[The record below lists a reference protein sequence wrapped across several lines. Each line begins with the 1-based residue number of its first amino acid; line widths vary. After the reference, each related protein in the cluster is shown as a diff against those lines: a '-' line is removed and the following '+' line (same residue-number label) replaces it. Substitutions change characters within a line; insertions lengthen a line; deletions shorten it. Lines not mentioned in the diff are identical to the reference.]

1 MSLPAL
7 LAMDPRDAAVRPP
20 YLHPAPELVELW
32 CRELAGYQGLKVGIA
47 WQGNAQFRGDRFR
60 SVRLEEFLPFAPV
73 HGITLISLQK
83 GYGSEQVGEL
93 NGRLDVVDLAPQLDN
108 QRGAFVDTAAVMANL
123 DLVITTDTAAAHLA
137 GALGVPV
144 WVALRMCPSGAGCL
158 PATTARGIRRCGCS
172 ARRRQASGREFFS
185 GCPASLA
192 TLPRAGVKLKER
204 CKKYAP

>member
-1 MSLPAL
+1 MSLPGL
-7 LAMDPRDAAVRPP
+7 LAMDPGDAAVRPP

-32 CRELAGYQGLKVGIA
+32 RHELAGYPGLKVGIA

-60 SVRLEEFLPFAPV
+60 SVRLEQFLPFAPV

-93 NGRLDVVDLAPQLDN
+93 KGRLDVVDLAPQLDN
-108 QRGAFVDTAAVMANL
+108 QRGAFVDTAAVMVNL

-144 WVALRMCPSGAGCL
+144 WVALAHVPEWRWLLARDDSPWYPSMRLFRQTSPGEWPGVFQRMAEEL
-158 PATTARGIRRCGCS
+158 EQLAAN
-172 ARRRQASGREFFS
+172 RRQ
-185 GCPASLA
+185 
-192 TLPRAGVKLKER
+192 LKQ
-204 CKKYAP
+204 AP